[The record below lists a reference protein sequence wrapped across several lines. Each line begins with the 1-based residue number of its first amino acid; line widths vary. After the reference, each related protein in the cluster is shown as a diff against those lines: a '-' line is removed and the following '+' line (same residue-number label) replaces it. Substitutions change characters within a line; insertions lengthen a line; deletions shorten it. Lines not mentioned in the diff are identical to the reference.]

1 MVQKIN
7 KSLIER
13 KKLGIFFGLGSDLL
27 VIFEVVFKEGMFI
40 ELLLV
45 IEVVHVG
52 VLEGIILVESGR
64 LDSVSAHLE
73 PSLPHPGIIFQ
84 DLGVKMQGEDKIVLG
99 FQELI
104 RGAEVFRE
112 VFEFGG

>member
-1 MVQKIN
+1 M
-7 KSLIER
+7 IER

-27 VIFEVVFKEGMFI
+27 VIFEVVFEEGMLF

-45 IEVVHVG
+45 IEVMHVG

-64 LDSVSAHLE
+64 FDSVSAHLE
-73 PSLPHPGIIFQ
+73 PGFPHPGVIFE
-84 DLGVKMQGEDKIVLG
+84 DLGVKMKGEDKIVLG
-99 FQELI
+99 FQEFI